1 MTVCS
6 QSIRAQVT
14 GDLSGLAGWPA
25 LHYKTP

>member
-1 MTVCS
+1 MSVCC

-14 GDLSGLAGWPA
+14 GDFSGLAVWPA